1 MGGLFCLLI
10 ELDTTPYMEQVKK
23 EQENK
28 LKQDVLQTN
37 SIDS

>member
-1 MGGLFCLLI
+1 MGGLFYLLI

-23 EQENK
+23 KQENK